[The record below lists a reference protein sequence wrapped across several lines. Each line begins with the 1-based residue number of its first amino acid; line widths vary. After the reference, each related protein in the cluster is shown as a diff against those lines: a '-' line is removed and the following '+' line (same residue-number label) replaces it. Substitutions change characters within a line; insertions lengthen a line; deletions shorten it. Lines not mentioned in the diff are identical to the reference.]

1 VQEAVNHDQYLV
13 ERIVAGDT
21 GAEAELVTRFS
32 RGIGLML
39 LKHTDDPQLARDL
52 SQDTFV
58 IALRKLRA
66 GDLRNRNCLGAF
78 IRQTA
83 INLSIQYF
91 RKQRRFIHSADG
103 IIQLQVAPK
112 DRTEEKLDRR
122 ITRAMLEDI
131 LEQLTMP
138 RDRELLRRFYLHDE
152 DKDSIC
158 EQLNLSAQHFDRV
171 LHRAKQRMRELIEQ
185 QTGLRSLLFGGL
197 LDV

>member
-1 VQEAVNHDQYLV
+1 VQEAVNHDQDLV
-13 ERIVAGDT
+13 ARIVAGDT
-21 GAEAELVTRFS
+21 GAETELVTRFS
-32 RGIGLML
+32 RGVGLML

-66 GDLRNRNCLGAF
+66 GDLRNRNCLGPF
-78 IRQTA
+78 IRKTA

-131 LEQLTMP
+131 LEQLSMP

-152 DKDSIC
+152 DKDNVC
-158 EQLNLSAQHFDRV
+158 AQLNLSAQHFDRV

-185 QTGLRSLLFGGL
+185 QTGLRSLLFGGM